1 MVRGSRMA
9 AVIRKD
15 LAVVVPEAREARV
28 HTADRKALTVALMA
42 VISLT
47 DQALVAP
54 DLAEVI
60 HSPGRDT
67 VLSLVSAFRMIS
79 TGHAI
84 V

>member
-1 MVRGSRMA
+1 MIMVRGSRMA

-28 HTADRKALTVALMA
+28 HTADREALMA

-67 VLSLVSAFRMIS
+67 ILSLVSAFRMIS
-79 TGHAI
+79 AGHAI